1 MRPYYNPENDGG
13 TVSPPFFVRV
23 TFKANR
29 RALFCN
35 QDGLPIKDGDYVIV
49 ETPNGED
56 LGQVTFS
63 PCGSCGANGGNGQ
76 EKESEDSELGRIL
89 RKATD
94 QDLAQLH
101 ANRKAEGEAF
111 QRCLPLI
118 ERHGLR
124 MKLVDVEYQ
133 FDRRKLTFYYVA
145 EERVDFR
152 QLVKDLARTFRTR
165 IEMRQIGVRDYAKRL
180 GGIGPCGQEL
190 CCARFMDSFQSI
202 ATQLAK
208 DQNLPINPSKLS
220 GACGKLKCCL
230 RFEWDFYQEA
240 RQKFPDLGV
249 PLELEQGVALIT
261 SHDFL
266 RDQVIVTFENG
277 TTQTLSLAAVKRT
290 LRAMQRTSNR
300 MQRKNS

>member
-1 MRPYYNPENDGG
+1 
-13 TVSPPFFVRV
+13 
-23 TFKANR
+23 
-29 RALFCN
+29 
-35 QDGLPIKDGDYVIV
+35 
-49 ETPNGED
+49 
-56 LGQVTFS
+56 
-63 PCGSCGANGGNGQ
+63 
-76 EKESEDSELGRIL
+76 
-89 RKATD
+89 
-94 QDLAQLH
+94 
-101 ANRKAEGEAF
+101 
-111 QRCLPLI
+111 
-118 ERHGLR
+118 
-124 MKLVDVEYQ
+124 
-133 FDRRKLTFYYVA
+133 
-145 EERVDFR
+145 VDFR